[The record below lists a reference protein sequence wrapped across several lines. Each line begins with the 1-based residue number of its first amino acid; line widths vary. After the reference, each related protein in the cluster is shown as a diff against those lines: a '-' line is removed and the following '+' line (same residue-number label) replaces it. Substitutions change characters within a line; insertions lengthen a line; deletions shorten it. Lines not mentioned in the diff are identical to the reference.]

1 MTVPSLYANK
11 AFYDSTSALSGNP
24 FSNNSTCGVS
34 GTLKDCGLA
43 AFPGGN
49 IGYANRIEGVNGW
62 FDIFSEFAGNVI
74 DRAAPVLNQAFDALL
89 GQGQTK
95 VLEAAGY
102 KMLGP
107 VTTIVNGVEEAGIKA
122 QKKDGS
128 FIILLKGFREVPF
141 TSAVAAQTRTVDPKT
156 GLTTG
161 QTLGIGVGVVAAV
174 ALLFFFMSKRR

>member
-1 MTVPSLYANK
+1 MIVPSLYANK

-24 FSNNSTCGVS
+24 FSDNSTCGMS

>member
-1 MTVPSLYANK
+1 MTVPSLYSSK

-34 GTLKDCGLA
+34 STLRGCGLA

-49 IGYANRIEGVNGW
+49 IGYANRIEGTGDWLDVL
-62 FDIFSEFAGNVI
+62 SQAAGNII
-74 DRAAPVLNQAFDALL
+74 DRAAPILNQAVDALL

-95 VLEAAGY
+95 LLEAAGY

-107 VTTIVNGVEEAGIKA
+107 VTTVINGVETQGVKA

-128 FIILLKGFREVPF
+128 FVIILKGGNEVPF
-141 TSAVAAQTRTVDPKT
+141 TSAVAAQTRIVDLKT
-156 GLTTG
+156 GLTTA
-161 QTLGIGVGVVAAV
+161 QTTGIAVGAV
-174 ALLFFFMSKRR
+174 ALVALFFFMSKRR

>member
-1 MTVPSLYANK
+1 MIVPSLYANK

>member
-1 MTVPSLYANK
+1 MIVPSLYANK

-24 FSNNSTCGVS
+24 FSDNSTCGMS

-62 FDIFSEFAGNVI
+62 FDIFSEFAGIVI